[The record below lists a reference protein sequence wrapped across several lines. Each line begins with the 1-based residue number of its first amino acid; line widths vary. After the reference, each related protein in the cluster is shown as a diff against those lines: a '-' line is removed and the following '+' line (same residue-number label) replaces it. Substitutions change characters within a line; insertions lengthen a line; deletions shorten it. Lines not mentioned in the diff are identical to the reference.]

1 MKLTRTRLIVSIVLL
16 VLVAI
21 ILLYVYYPRL
31 STYYFKINKLLD
43 ENHIK
48 PIESTPEYLDMPLH
62 NFYVNTSHN
71 TYLDSMQHL
80 SFASLDAYKFAL
92 KSGARFIEVD
102 ISTKYDDK
110 GPLVCHG
117 TDQYITTYPLPLKS
131 VLDTIKDNA
140 FHTSDP
146 LIIIVE
152 MFSVDNVTQNAMIVS
167 MFKDAFGDRLLMP
180 YDASKKTNVSFPSMS
195 MRELL
200 NRVVIIC
207 RDHDPNLSTIMHDSS
222 QFQNYGDDIL
232 SNDGPPPNNISRVY
246 MHGSIQSALSA
257 NMDSVD
263 LRSKGYNCIA
273 MNFQTRDSKLYDNLE
288 FFKEQS
294 FIPIKKESP

>member
-1 MKLTRTRLIVSIVLL
+1 MKLTRTRLIVAIVLL
-16 VLVAI
+16 VLVAL
-21 ILLYVYYPRL
+21 ILLYIYYPRL
-31 STYYFKINKLLD
+31 STYYFKINRLLD
-43 ENHIK
+43 ENNIK

-80 SFASLDAYKFAL
+80 TFASLDAYKFAL
-92 KSGARFIEVD
+92 KAGARFIEID
-102 ISTKYDDK
+102 ISTQYDNR

-117 TDQYITTYPLPLKS
+117 TDQYITNYPLPLNS
-131 VLDTIKDNA
+131 VLDTIKNNA
-140 FHTSDP
+140 WHTSDP
-146 LIIIVE
+146 LFIIIE

-167 MFKDAFGDRLLMP
+167 MFKDAFGDKIVMP
-180 YDASKKTNVSFPSMS
+180 YDANKKTNVSFPSMS
-195 MRELL
+195 MRDLL

-207 RDHDPNLSTIMHDSS
+207 RSYDPNLSTIMHDSP
-222 QFQNYGDDIL
+222 QFQNYGDDSL
-232 SNDGPPPNNISRVY
+232 PKDGPPLSNMSRVY
-246 MHGSIQSALSA
+246 MHGCFYSALSS
-257 NMDSVD
+257 NMDSID

-294 FIPIKKESP
+294 FIPIKKEVP

>member
-1 MKLTRTRLIVSIVLL
+1 MKLTRARLIVAIVLL
-16 VLVAI
+16 VLVAL

-71 TYLDSMQHL
+71 SYIDSMQHL
-80 SFASLDAYKFAL
+80 SFASLDAYKFCL
-92 KSGARFIEVD
+92 KAGARLIEVD
-102 ISTKYDDK
+102 IFTKYDSK

-117 TDQYITTYPLPLKS
+117 TDQYITNYPLPLKS

-146 LIIIVE
+146 LIILVE
-152 MFSVDNVTQNAMIVS
+152 MYSVDNVNQNAMIVS
-167 MFKDAFGDRLLMP
+167 MFKDAFGDKIVMP
-180 YDASKKTNVSFPSMS
+180 YDVDKKTNISFPLMS

-207 RDHDPNLSTIMHDSS
+207 RSYDPNLSTIMHDSP
-222 QFQNYGDDIL
+222 QFQNYGDDSIPT
-232 SNDGPPPNNISRVY
+232 NGPSASDMARVY
-246 MHGSIQSALSA
+246 MHGCFYSALSH
-257 NMDSVD
+257 NLDSVD

-294 FIPIKKESP
+294 FVPIKKESP